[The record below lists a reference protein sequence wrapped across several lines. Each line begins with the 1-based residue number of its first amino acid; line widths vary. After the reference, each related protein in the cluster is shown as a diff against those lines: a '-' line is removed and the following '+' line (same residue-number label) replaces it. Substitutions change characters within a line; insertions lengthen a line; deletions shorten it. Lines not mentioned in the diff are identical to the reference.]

1 MKKLFAN
8 WQTSVSGISMICLA
22 VLHLIFQMRAHVADE
37 SAWTVAVLAV
47 LGGIGLIA
55 AGDANKSAT
64 VVQVDHLQQQIK
76 EIPAAIKSGDTDLL
90 TKTINKPEVPPTP

>member
-1 MKKLFAN
+1 MIKNLLTN
-8 WQTSVSGISMICLA
+8 WQTSVSGITMIALA
-22 VLHLIFQMRAHVADE
+22 IIHLIFQMRSHTADE

-64 VVQVDHLQQQIK
+64 VVQVDNLKQQIK
-76 EIPAAIKSGDTDLL
+76 EIPAAIKTGDTDLL
-90 TKTINKPEVPPTP
+90 TKTINKPEDPKP